1 MHIVRYL
8 GMSMRN
14 FGWKCLGIYRTL
26 QKFTTSYA
34 VFKYQKYCVWT
45 QLAGLHYTFA
55 VIMLRLFIIIHKYVF
70 SSLQIFSFSQ
80 SRIGLQYKSQ
90 RVEAKKS

>member
-1 MHIVRYL
+1 
-8 GMSMRN
+8 
-14 FGWKCLGIYRTL
+14 
-26 QKFTTSYA
+26 
-34 VFKYQKYCVWT
+34 
-45 QLAGLHYTFA
+45 
-55 VIMLRLFIIIHKYVF
+55 MLRLFIIIHKYVF